1 MSQAPRKCYRSFTA
15 VVDDV
20 IAFAS
25 KDRLCLKLY
34 RYSLKL
40 GSNQEKLT
48 HCVFCFFTFTLFCLA
63 PEVDSD
69 VIFESAQCRWSI
81 LRRPRV
87 LIIAVRDR
95 SDFSVRRTASAH
107 ADLSLLYTRS
117 KMQSSIKMS
126 PATIAAVSS
135 LLTLWRPLLPYV
147 YSYKA
152 SCARLTGLSRHL

>member
-95 SDFSVRRTASAH
+95 SDFSVRRTASVC
-107 ADLSLLYTRS
+107 YTRS

-135 LLTLWRPLLPYV
+135 LTLWRPLLPYV

-152 SCARLTGLSRHL
+152 SSARLTGLSRHL